1 MTGDVKKLYSQA
13 LFELCLENNNLKEV
27 YDDINQCRK
36 IFDDNPDFVE
46 LLFSPLIMP
55 EEKTVIIDKVFGK
68 EGTVHDLICVVTL
81 KGRIRYFSGI
91 TDAFNELYDE
101 HCGIKEMTVVT
112 SVPLKPDA
120 REKLLKKLE
129 EKSGKT
135 VKLTEEVD
143 PSIIGGVILKM
154 GDSII
159 DDSIKGRLASIS
171 DQLKINN

>member
-13 LFELCLENNNLKEV
+13 LFELCLENNSLKEV
-27 YDDINQCRK
+27 YEDINQCRK
-36 IFDDNPDFVE
+36 VFDDHPEFVE

-55 EEKTVIIDKVFGK
+55 EEKTAIIDKVFGK
-68 EGTVHDLICVVTL
+68 EGTVHDFICVVTL
-81 KGRIRYFSGI
+81 KGRIRYFGTI

-120 REKLLKKLE
+120 KERLLKKLE

-143 PSIIGGVILKM
+143 PSIIGGVILRM
-154 GDSII
+154 GDSQI
-159 DDSIKGRLASIS
+159 DDSVRGRLASIA
-171 DQLKINN
+171 DKLKINN